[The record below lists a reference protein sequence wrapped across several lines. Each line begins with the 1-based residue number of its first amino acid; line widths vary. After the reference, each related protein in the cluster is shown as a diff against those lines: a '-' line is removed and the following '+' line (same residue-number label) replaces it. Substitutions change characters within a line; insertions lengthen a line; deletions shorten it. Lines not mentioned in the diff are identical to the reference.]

1 MPWGE
6 PGNESPWEG
15 WDKRTRC
22 YVELVPAGEF
32 LVINYIEQTP
42 AAG

>member
-1 MPWGE
+1 VGRARQRR
-6 PGNESPWEG
+6 PWES
-15 WDKRTRC
+15 WDKCTRW